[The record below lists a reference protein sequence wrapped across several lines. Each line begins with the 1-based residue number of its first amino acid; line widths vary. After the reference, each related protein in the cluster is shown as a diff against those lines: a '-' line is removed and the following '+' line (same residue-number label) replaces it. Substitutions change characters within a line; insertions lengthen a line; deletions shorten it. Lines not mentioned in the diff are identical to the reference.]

1 VSVHDDAPPPGRR
14 GSFAFDDEGTPA
26 QRTVLVENGV
36 LKTYMYDLDTAKK
49 DGVKSTGNGRRESYR
64 HRPIPRMTN
73 TLIVSGDKTPQE
85 IIATVDNGL
94 FVKRMGGG
102 QVNTVNGDF
111 MFDVSEAYIIRNGE
125 MREPVRGASLIG
137 NSLKVLSQIDMV
149 ADDLGFGLGTCG
161 KDGQGAP
168 VADAQPTLRIK
179 GMTVG
184 GTNA

>member
-1 VSVHDDAPPPGRR
+1 
-14 GSFAFDDEGTPA
+14 
-26 QRTVLVENGV
+26 
-36 LKTYMYDLDTAKK
+36 
-49 DGVKSTGNGRRESYR
+49 
-64 HRPIPRMTN
+64 MTN
-73 TLIVSGDKTPQE
+73 TLIVSGNRKPQE
-85 IIATVDNGL
+85 IIADVDKGL

-111 MFDVSEAYIIRNGE
+111 MFDVGEAHIIRGGE
-125 MREPVRGASLIG
+125 LREPVRGASLIG

-168 VADAQPTLRIK
+168 VSDAQPTLRIK
-179 GMTVG
+179 GITVG